1 MIQLNWSTLSPKIT
15 EVGTWLYLNGNY
27 YWRGPGFTSMIM
39 GGRVST
45 PTSPYIIDHRFSY
58 KHQKRLHHLH
68 KHHSSKHQFLSSLYE
83 TLRTCCSVDK
93 GHGPTGCPGTTNGEE
108 IGDLGRYIP
117 ATSATSAAWNPI
129 RNHWK
134 TCTTPEIEDW
144 RLRYP
149 K

>member
-58 KHQKRLHHLH
+58 KHQKNLHHKH
-68 KHHSSKHQFLSSLYE
+68 KHHSSKHQFLSSL
-83 TLRTCCSVDK
+83 L
-93 GHGPTGCPGTTNGEE
+93 
-108 IGDLGRYIP
+108 
-117 ATSATSAAWNPI
+117 WNPSHLLFCGQGPWTNWMPWNDQRRRDRRFGSLHPSYFCNI
-129 RNHWK
+129 RGLKSHQK
-134 TCTTPEIEDW
+134 ITEKHVPSLKLKIED
-144 RLRYP
+144 
-149 K
+149 